1 MQNYEII
8 RGVKPAPPRII
19 LYGLEGIGKS
29 TFAAGL
35 PSPIF
40 VQTEDGLNNIDCARF
55 PLPVN
60 FDDVIRQLCE
70 VNNYGDEFKTVVIDS
85 LDWLERIIW
94 DAVSSENKVDNI
106 EKIGFGKGYVMA
118 LTYWKKVLAA
128 LDILRKNNKIICL
141 LAHAVAE
148 DYSDPEVQGI
158 KRFTPRLH
166 KGARS
171 LLTEWA
177 DCVLL
182 ATREHGAALGE
193 VDNPR
198 ILRTTPMPY
207 QFAKTRYPLPETLP
221 LNPLQ
226 LLSLIKESQK
236 IGEN

>member
-1 MQNYEII
+1 MQNFEII

-60 FDDVIRQLCE
+60 VDDVIRQLCE

-118 LTYWKKVLAA
+118 LTYWKK
-128 LDILRKNNKIICL
+128 I
-141 LAHAVAE
+141 
-148 DYSDPEVQGI
+148 
-158 KRFTPRLH
+158 
-166 KGARS
+166 
-171 LLTEWA
+171 
-177 DCVLL
+177 
-182 ATREHGAALGE
+182 
-193 VDNPR
+193 
-198 ILRTTPMPY
+198 
-207 QFAKTRYPLPETLP
+207 
-221 LNPLQ
+221 
-226 LLSLIKESQK
+226 
-236 IGEN
+236 